1 MTIGD
6 GETWGTMRSTIFL
19 LICLS
24 GFGSALG
31 AEEMRRIS
39 VSGIGEVQV
48 EPDRARVYLNAQAEA
63 RSTTEARRLVDEQ
76 LNGLAA
82 ALEAAGLDED
92 DLIAGQFTLAPQ
104 YDYGGVRRRFLGYL
118 ARRDVQVDVD
128 DLERLNPL
136 LDAALGEGIEGFQFI
151 EYQTSREAELRAQA
165 RKLAVADSQRQAEE
179 LATAYGASLGPVI
192 SINYRNTTSTPYRIG
207 QEQMMGMASFSAQ
220 EAASMPYVPGDL
232 SFIDR
237 VEVVFELLVD

>member
-6 GETWGTMRSTIFL
+6 CETWGMMRSTILL

-24 GFGSALG
+24 VFSNALG
-31 AEEMRRIS
+31 AEELRRIS

-104 YDYGGVRRRFLGYL
+104 YDYGGVRRRFIGYL

-136 LDAALGEGIEGFQFI
+136 LDAALGEGII
-151 EYQTSREAELRAQA
+151 EYRTSREAELREQA
-165 RKLAVADSQRQAEE
+165 RELAVADSRRQAEE

-192 SINYRNTTSTPYRIG
+192 SINYRNATSTPYRIG
-207 QEQMMGMASFSAQ
+207 QEQMMGMAEMRTQ
-220 EAASMPYVPGDL
+220 EATSMPYIPGDL
-232 SFIDR
+232 NFTDR